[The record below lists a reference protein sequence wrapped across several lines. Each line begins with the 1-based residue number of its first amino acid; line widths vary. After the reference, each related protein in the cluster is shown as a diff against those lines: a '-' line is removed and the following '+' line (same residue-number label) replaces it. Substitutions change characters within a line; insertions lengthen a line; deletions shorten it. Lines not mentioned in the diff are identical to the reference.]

1 VETSSDLGAPAQP
14 APWVPPY
21 ATYAADVP
29 AFEPVTVVAT
39 VLVKY
44 DAAHAEFL
52 ARYGSGAEY
61 QVDGRARVTPL
72 ATVVQVGQMMAGTT
86 FQ

>member
-1 VETSSDLGAPAQP
+1 
-14 APWVPPY
+14 
-21 ATYAADVP
+21 
-29 AFEPVTVVAT
+29 
-39 VLVKY
+39 
-44 DAAHAEFL
+44 L
-52 ARYGSGAEY
+52 ARYGSGAQY